1 MNKNIA
7 FKLTILLIGIT
18 LLFSCSSTKNVDS
31 PKPIK
36 TKNILGVFDLD
47 SLSLSQSKNY
57 IYNYYGKSI
66 IITRR
71 HRLYFQVP
79 YRGDNGIK
87 ANRYRQGIW
96 KSSRDTLFL
105 TFGLKDDKNITE
117 EVCIFRSDSI
127 IPIDTTNHKYW
138 IKRK

>member
-7 FKLTILLIGIT
+7 YKLTILLIGIT
-18 LLFSCSSTKNVDS
+18 LLFSCLSTKNVDS

-47 SLSLSQSKNY
+47 SLSQWKNY
-57 IYNYYGKSI
+57 IYNYNGKSI

-96 KSSRDTLFL
+96 KNSRDTLFL
-105 TFGLKDDKNITE
+105 TFGHKDDKNITE
-117 EVCIFRSDSI
+117 EAYIFRADSI